1 MSSEVIHFRSDTTV
15 WEPFRYILI
24 YIYIYIILYIHAIT
38 LFITI
43 SNLSWTVDQTVCKN
57 GTMPCKR
64 TNGWLWA
71 IQYHRWNSASNE
83 FGTHSG
89 PVWIAKKLPWR
100 RLMHMWTPCEN
111 YHEMTWKIKNY
122 GSMWFANSCCA
133 FPNLIFVNVFGLQKN
148 NMHDMQSANN
158 VCGQLLHWTIE
169 TIFVI
174 ASHDFRFFIQKLINF
189 TTNASGWLPS
199 LSWIC
204 PGRSGC
210 SGGFYALKHWS
221 KGNSFAT

>member
-1 MSSEVIHFRSDTTV
+1 
-15 WEPFRYILI
+15 
-24 YIYIYIILYIHAIT
+24 LYIHAIT